1 MQEWISRTLETPGT
15 GIPVL
20 AALVALGALSAAASS
35 CCSLPVV
42 GAITGY
48 VGAGDG
54 NRRRDI
60 TTAALSFAAGSII
73 ALAAIG
79 AAMGYAG
86 QLVGDTFNRY
96 GRLAV
101 GFLLILFGLA
111 SLGLSPLRLPA
122 LRSPTRRTPGPR
134 GMLGAILLGSLLGG
148 SSATCAV
155 SCCSPAL
162 LGILGVVAIQGQA
175 AKGALVM
182 AAFGV
187 GYSLPLVALFLGASL
202 GRWTLRANRAMPVV
216 KVLAGLLMLGVGFY
230 FLLSV

>member
-1 MQEWISRTLETPGT
+1 
-15 GIPVL
+15 VL
-20 AALVALGALSAAASS
+20 AALLLLGALSAAASS

-48 VGAGDG
+48 VGAGEST
-54 NRRRDI
+54 RRRDI
-60 TTAALSFAAGSII
+60 TIAALSFAAGSII

-86 QLVGDTFNRY
+86 QLVGDSFNRY
-96 GRLAV
+96 GKLAGGFV
-101 GFLLILFGLA
+101 LIFFGLSTLGFLPFRFPG
-111 SLGLSPLRLPA
+111 
-122 LRSPTRRTPGPR
+122 LRSPARS
-134 GMLGAILLGSLLGG
+134 GMPAGGVVGAVLLGSVLGG

-162 LGILGVVAIQGQA
+162 LAILGVVALQGQA

-182 AAFGV
+182 AVFGL

-202 GRWTLRANRAMPVV
+202 GRWTLRASRVMPAV
-216 KVLAGLLMLGVGFY
+216 KIVAGLLMLGVGFY
-230 FLLSV
+230 FLISI